1 MKPRLKTALILAV
14 LLLGQAASLSA
25 ELPIDTVKNDKIRK
39 ALREVSLQLLFG
51 NPVIT
56 RSNARDIAWGIFN
69 RGLSQE
75 RAAMG
80 YALAMQAVAEASLNL
95 DREALWHWDMA
106 QVMVPNLRAELVQ
119 TYSGLVGM
127 FDASPFRD
135 QPSAIE
141 HLTAEGRWLPSEG
154 GVIQKAQV
162 TTRADIPSP
171 SRSRN
176 ALAGQRVKVSYL
188 VDTQGRTYTP
198 AVEEGSEN
206 TLAMFA
212 VLESILVWQHEPA
225 TIDGEARWSRTG
237 GGFSFQKNR

>member
-1 MKPRLKTALILAV
+1 MKSRLTTFLILVV

-25 ELPIDTVKNDKIRK
+25 ELPIDTVKDEKIRK

-56 RSNARDIAWGIFN
+56 QSNARDIAWGIFN
-69 RGLSQE
+69 RGLSKE
-75 RAAMG
+75 RDALG
-80 YALAMQAVAEASLNL
+80 YALAMQAVAEATLRM

-106 QVMVPNLRAELVQ
+106 QIMVPNLRAELVQ
-119 TYSGLVGM
+119 RYSGLVGI

-141 HLTAEGRWLPSEG
+141 HLSAEGEWLPSEG
-154 GVIQKAQV
+154 GVIRAATV
-162 TTRADIPSP
+162 ESRADIPSP

-176 ALAGQRVKVSYL
+176 ALVGQRVKVSYL

-206 TLAMFA
+206 TLAVFT
-212 VLESILVWQHEPA
+212 VLESILVWNHDPA
-225 TIDGEARWSRTG
+225 TVDGDARWSRTG
-237 GGFSFQKNR
+237 GAFSFQKNR